1 MKARIAG
8 ATIALV
14 IAGALVW
21 RLKRDAP
28 AQAHDTTGIGSV
40 KVLPGSFNP
49 SVGQQVKI
57 Q

>member
-28 AQAHDTTGIGSV
+28 AQAHDTTGKGSV
-40 KVLPGSFNP
+40 KVFPRRFKTA
-49 SVGQQVKI
+49 VGQQVTIK
-57 Q
+57 

>member
-28 AQAHDTTGIGSV
+28 AQAHHTTGNGSV
-40 KVLPGSFNP
+40 KVLTRSFNNT
-49 SVGQQVKI
+49 VGPQVTV